1 MNYQQLWS
9 TPIGKVQID
18 LPENIRKTL
27 IQQVIFNYNR
37 RTEAKEPI
45 PSFMDL
51 FDYTQYVGDEKIDV
65 FKAVYRFELIISK
78 IIRSFVEQAWGMNEK
93 AELAMH
99 CTSKVQAPYDMRIEP
114 HRHNNVDLTAVH
126 YLTTG
131 NEFHYRPPDST
142 LDEGPYLPNDYSGE
156 LLLLDP
162 RPCITYPYNDKAKTI
177 KPQNGLTV
185 IHPGYVWHETHQH
198 TQPGVRIALVINVEI
213 SKETKVHS
221 SLKQLIN
228 MRTLI

>member
-18 LPENIRKTL
+18 LPENIRKTV

-51 FDYTQYVGDEKIDV
+51 FDYTQYVGDEEIDV

-93 AELAMH
+93 AELIKGKLGNHSLSISEAIYMG
-99 CTSKVQAPYDMRIEP
+99 CPVIISDKCGSYGETDDVQVNKNGFVFECE
-114 HRHNNVDLTAVH
+114 NVVQLKS
-126 YLTTG
+126 Y
-131 NEFHYRPPDST
+131 
-142 LDEGPYLPNDYSGE
+142 
-156 LLLLDP
+156 
-162 RPCITYPYNDKAKTI
+162 
-177 KPQNGLTV
+177 
-185 IHPGYVWHETHQH
+185 IHPN
-198 TQPGVRIALVINVEI
+198 PN
-213 SKETKVHS
+213 HS
-221 SLKQLIN
+221 DV
-228 MRTLI
+228 